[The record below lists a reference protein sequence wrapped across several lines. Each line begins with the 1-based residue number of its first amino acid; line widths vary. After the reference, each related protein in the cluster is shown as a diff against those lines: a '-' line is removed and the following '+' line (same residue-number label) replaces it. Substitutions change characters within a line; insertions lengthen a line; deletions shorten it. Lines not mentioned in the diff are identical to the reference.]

1 MDFHFVFDRL
11 YVMLRGIVGT
21 FFLSSVVR
29 ASNPSGNTLALAR
42 LHLCHRHLDS
52 GTHKLL
58 ARATVKVAFAYLQSR
73 ERERVLR
80 LELRRQRLHIAA
92 A

>member
-1 MDFHFVFDRL
+1 MKAL
-11 YVMLRGIVGT
+11 PPELKLGGT
-21 FFLSSVVR
+21 L
-29 ASNPSGNTLALAR
+29 TLAALKIR
-42 LHLCHRHLDS
+42 KCDLDS
-52 GTHKLL
+52 RTRKEL

-73 ERERVLR
+73 ERERVPR

>member
-1 MDFHFVFDRL
+1 MLMRL
-11 YVMLRGIVGT
+11 GT
-21 FFLSSVVR
+21 FFLLFGRGAPESSE
-29 ASNPSGNTLALAR
+29 NTSALAR

-52 GTHKLL
+52 RTRKEL

-73 ERERVLR
+73 ERERVPR